1 MKKQNYWIVVLI
13 LMLAL
18 AGLACNA
25 VLGDDAE
32 PTADTATGV
41 ETPGEAEGE
50 TGGETPAEE
59 TAGGETTGDAAPTL
73 NLNPENNFGIPSDV
87 NSFRLSVDIQ
97 FEETLAD
104 GTVESGRIV
113 GTGAQV
119 IDPFAMTF
127 DFTFEGT
134 DVDVELGGGSFSMT
148 QIGDVTYVDLGGTCV
163 STSGNEAANFPLTEF
178 TSSESLLGSLQG
190 AELVEENVTIN
201 GIQTNHYEFD
211 DSALT
216 ADQQALGTLENVD
229 GHIYV
234 ASDGG
239 HLVRMTMEADGQS
252 LGLGGVPATTTNGH
266 MIYQVDYSD
275 FNAPIEITAPEGCG
289 GAEDSEYPILDD
301 ATNVNSF
308 GDVLSYETATAFADV
323 VDFYKTE
330 MAAAGYTLDSEFAA
344 DPTASLTFSL
354 DGENVT
360 ISVVDSPASENLTVV
375 ITKG

>member
-32 PTADTATGV
+32 PTADTTTS
-41 ETPGEAEGE
+41 ETPGETGTE
-50 TGGETPAEE
+50 TEAETPGEE
-59 TAGGETTGDAAPTL
+59 TVSGETTGDAAPTL
-73 NLNPENNFGIPSDV
+73 NLNPENNFGIPSDI
-87 NSFRLSVDIQ
+87 NSFRLAVDIQ

-104 GTVESGRIV
+104 GTVESGRIT

-134 DVDVELGGGSFSMT
+134 DVDVELGGGGFSMT
-148 QIGDVTYVDLGGTCV
+148 QIGDVTYIDLAGTCV
-163 STSGNEAANFPLTEF
+163 STSGNETDNFPLTEF
-178 TSSESLLGSLQG
+178 TSSENLLGSLQG
-190 AELVEENVTIN
+190 AQLVEENVTIN
-201 GIQTNHYEFD
+201 GIQTNHYQFD

-216 ADQQALGTLENVD
+216 QGQQALGTLENVE
-229 GHIYV
+229 GHVYV

-239 HLVRMTMEADGQS
+239 YLVRMTMEADGQN
-252 LGLGGVPATTTNGH
+252 LNLGGLPATATGGH
-266 MIYQVDYSD
+266 MVYQVDYSD
-275 FNAPIEITAPEGCG
+275 FNAAIEITAPEGCG

-301 ATNVNSF
+301 ASNVTSF
-308 GDVLSYETATAFADV
+308 GDVLSYETATAFGDV
-323 VDFYKTE
+323 VNFYKTE
-330 MAAAGYTLDSEFAA
+330 MEAAGYTLDSEFAA
-344 DPTASLTFSL
+344 DPTALLTYSK
-354 DGENVT
+354 DGESVMV
-360 ISVVDSPASENLTVV
+360 SVVESPTSENLTVV